1 MCQLLLLKKLM
12 PLSNFEKLK
21 TLVGYNIGGTVSD
34 SKSFFSQVEFVRTLG
49 YMDWILDQIFR
60 QDCDVIQMPIHYTEV
75 PDMELC
81 VILTKGFWLLTGVT
95 ESSFFGVVGSLDMFL
110 LLIRFMIYLIKNKHV
125 Y

>member
-1 MCQLLLLKKLM
+1 
-12 PLSNFEKLK
+12 
-21 TLVGYNIGGTVSD
+21 
-34 SKSFFSQVEFVRTLG
+34 
-49 YMDWILDQIFR
+49 
-60 QDCDVIQMPIHYTEV
+60 MPIHYTEV